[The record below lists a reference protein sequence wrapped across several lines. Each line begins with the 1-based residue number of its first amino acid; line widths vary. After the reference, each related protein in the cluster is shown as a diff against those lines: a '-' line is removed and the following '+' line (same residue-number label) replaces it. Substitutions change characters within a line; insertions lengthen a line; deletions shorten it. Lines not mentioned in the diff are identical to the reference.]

1 MSGEEKRRP
10 AHCGKRAKD
19 KAEREIG
26 AEEDN
31 QQFLLGACE
40 EDSDRARDQFH
51 EKLNKPHDEGRED
64 KEPGAL
70 LEGLPTEA
78 KRGTDGESHR
88 RQDSTQAKLGDK
100 PQ

>member
-19 KAEREIG
+19 KAAREIG

-51 EKLNKPHDEGRED
+51 EKLNKPHDEGREE
-64 KEPGAL
+64 KNQGRFLKVSQPKRSAEL
-70 LEGLPTEA
+70 TENPIGGRIA
-78 KRGTDGESHR
+78 R
-88 RQDSTQAKLGDK
+88 K
-100 PQ
+100 PS